1 MSHHG
6 NDEDAF
12 RRMNSALD
20 AMFKESY
27 GEFPNGRLSKDDQG
41 AIPVGIGH
49 QDGKVVMSF
58 PRNLNWI
65 GFTADQAIDIA
76 NSLIEH
82 ARAVGSKK
90 PLTVKIG

>member
-6 NDEDAF
+6 NQKEQEEEL
-12 RRMNSALD
+12 RRAMRALT
-20 AMFKESY
+20 
-27 GEFPNGRLSKDDQG
+27 GEFPDGRLNEHDQG
-41 AIPVGIGH
+41 AIAVGIGH
-49 QDGKVVMSF
+49 QEGRVTMQF
-58 PRNLNWI
+58 PKNLNWI

-82 ARAVGSKK
+82 ARKAGSNK

>member
-1 MSHHG
+1 MAHHG
-6 NDEDAF
+6 SDPDQEKQMKDTID
-12 RRMNSALD
+12 R
-20 AMFKESY
+20 MFKRAY
-27 GEFPNGRLSKDDQG
+27 GEFPDGRLNAKDEG
-41 AIPVGIGH
+41 AIPVAVGN
-49 QDGKVVMSF
+49 QDGRVVLTF

-82 ARAVGSKK
+82 ARACGSKK

>member
-6 NDEDAF
+6 NQEEQEQEL
-12 RRMNSALD
+12 RR
-20 AMFKESY
+20 AMKDLM
-27 GEFPNGRLSKDDQG
+27 GEFPDGRINEHDQG
-41 AIPVGIGH
+41 AVAVAIGH
-49 QDGKVVMSF
+49 QQGRVTMQF
-58 PRNLNWI
+58 PKNLNWI

-82 ARAVGSKK
+82 ARKAGSSK